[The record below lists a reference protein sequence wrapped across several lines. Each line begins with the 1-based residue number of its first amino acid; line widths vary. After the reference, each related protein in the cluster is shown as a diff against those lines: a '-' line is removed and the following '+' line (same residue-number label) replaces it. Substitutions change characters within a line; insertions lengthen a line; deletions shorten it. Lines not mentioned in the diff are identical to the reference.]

1 MGSVFDNIGLKY
13 VILLIFQPF
22 ITKNKPKF
30 AFFTNFSAVLC
41 WKMEEIRIFAVIN
54 YSEMDTIQII
64 IGGVVIIVAMSV
76 LAGRW
81 VYERNM
87 RIKNQLQMGQ
97 MLANITQ
104 ELLGP
109 LTILTNSLE
118 RLRNAHP
125 EERRELELMDLNIKR
140 SVKLLQH
147 ITETGDQHDRE
158 LKLLVSNGD
167 VMQYI
172 KETANTLEPLMNNK
186 HQLFHISCHPESM
199 MGWID
204 TDKLDKIIFGL
215 LLNAVNNT
223 ERGGQVSLDVTTSD
237 HFDQIFIHV
246 TNAGTDAT
254 KLSQIRKLVNLN
266 RGNITYDASEGTA
279 GTCTIMLPIHR
290 EAFKNSQI
298 DENNQIVFDIPLAA
312 FNDLTLSGNI
322 ADEIAPTTDKN
333 APRLLLVENNNTLR
347 TLISQFLQNK
357 YHVVTASNGVEARN
371 IIQNTRLDIVL
382 TKASLPILDGCTL
395 TRDMKQDRATGH
407 LPVIIVVPKNRED
420 EQRQALVSGADDII
434 TTPTSFENIILHV
447 DNVLANRQRLQVKHA
462 MQDYANADAEILD
475 NMSPMESAFLEK
487 AVNCVKKNINDSDYD
502 RDAFAADMGSSS
514 SSLYNKIRHLTG
526 MNITEFVRD
535 IRIKTACR
543 LAKEHPDMRVSDI
556 AYQVGFKDPKY
567 FATSFKR
574 VTGVQPKEY
583 FDRIRNEGRL
593 SVSADSQALTPSS

>member
-1 MGSVFDNIGLKY
+1 M
-13 VILLIFQPF
+13 LIFQPF
-22 ITKNKPKF
+22 ITKNKLKI
-30 AFFTNFSAVLC
+30 AFFTTFSAVFYR
-41 WKMEEIRIFAVIN
+41 KMEESSIFAVEN
-54 YSEMDTIQII
+54 YSNMETIQII
-64 IGGVVIIVAMSV
+64 IAGIVVIVAMSV

-87 RIKNQLQMGQ
+87 RIKSQLQMGQ

-147 ITETGDQHDRE
+147 ITETGNQQDRE

-172 KETANTLEPLMNNK
+172 KETATTLEPLMNNK

-223 ERGGQVSLDVTTSD
+223 ERGGHVSLDVTTSD

-246 TNAGTDAT
+246 TNAGTDTT

-266 RGNITYDASEGTA
+266 RGKITYDASEGTA

-312 FNDLTLSGNI
+312 FNDSAPSGNI

-357 YHVVTASNGVEARN
+357 YHVITASNGVEARN
-371 IIQNTRLDIVL
+371 IIQNTRLDIVMA
-382 TKASLPILDGCTL
+382 KASLPVLDGCTM
-395 TRDMKQDRATGH
+395 TKDMKQDRSTGH
-407 LPVIIVVPKNRED
+407 LPVILVVPKNRED

-447 DNVLANRQRLQVKHA
+447 DNVLANRQRLQAKHA
-462 MQDYANADAEILD
+462 MLDYANADAEVLGN
-475 NMSPMESAFLEK
+475 NMSPMENAFLEK

-543 LAKEHPDMRVSDI
+543 LAKDHPDMRVSDI

-574 VTGVQPKEY
+574 VTGMQPKEY
-583 FDRIRNEGRL
+583 FDRVRNEGRAPV
-593 SVSADSQALTPSS
+593 SVDSPDLAQ

>member
-22 ITKNKPKF
+22 ITKNKLKI
-30 AFFTNFSAVLC
+30 AFFTTFSAVFYR
-41 WKMEEIRIFAVIN
+41 KMEESSIFAVEN
-54 YSEMDTIQII
+54 YSNMETIQII
-64 IGGVVIIVAMSV
+64 IAGIVVIVAMSV

-87 RIKNQLQMGQ
+87 RIKSQLQMGQ

-147 ITETGDQHDRE
+147 ITETGNQQDRE

-172 KETANTLEPLMNNK
+172 KETATTLEPLMNNK

-223 ERGGQVSLDVTTSD
+223 ERGGHVSLNVTTSD
-237 HFDQIFIHV
+237 HFDQIFIHD

-254 KLSQIRKLVNLN
+254 QLSQIRKLVNLN
-266 RGNITYDASEGTA
+266 RGKITYDASEGTA

-312 FNDLTLSGNI
+312 FNDSAPSGNI

-357 YHVVTASNGVEARN
+357 YHVITASNGVEARN

-382 TKASLPILDGCTL
+382 AKANLPVLDGYTL
-395 TRDMKQDRATGH
+395 TKDIKQDRVTGH
-407 LPVIIVVPKNRED
+407 LPVILVVHRTRED

-434 TTPTSFENIILHV
+434 TMPTSFENIILHV
-447 DNVLANRQRLQVKHA
+447 DNVLANRQRLQAQHV
-462 MQDYANADAEILD
+462 MLDYANADAEVLGN
-475 NMSPMESAFLEK
+475 NMSPMENAFLEK

-543 LAKEHPDMRVSDI
+543 LAKDHPDMRVSDI

-574 VTGVQPKEY
+574 VTGMQPKEY
-583 FDRIRNEGRL
+583 FDRVRNEGRA
-593 SVSADSQALTPSS
+593 SVSADSQALSQ